1 MRLSE
6 VLSKDPITSFLQV
19 EGFMESRKLYF
30 GKQRKIGIG
39 KVALNYFCHNCLDQR
54 TFWSESDAFCL
65 GIDEK
70 TISIDMNLKC
80 NCDANIQMW
89 FLIESEN
96 EIYGQAPKVRIL
108 KKTERLGA
116 NKSWNPNIYG
126 DFSVLLDKA
135 DRAYSDGLG
144 AGAMVYLR
152 TIYENVTKNI
162 ANKLNIK
169 LSNAK
174 GKRIPFKQLL
184 EDVNSVQQVI
194 PREFSDRK
202 YKLFSELSEVI
213 HGNTSE
219 DVALRKFIPS
229 RRLILGILEHVK
241 NSDEI
246 NKALFDLDWSH
257 NDIEK
262 GESK

>member
-6 VLSKDPITSFLQV
+6 VLSKDAIISFLQV
-19 EGFMESRKLYF
+19 EGFMDSKKLYY

-39 KVALNYFCHNCLDQR
+39 KVALNYFCHNCNDQR
-54 TFWSESDAFCL
+54 TFWSESEVFCL

-70 TISIDMNLKC
+70 TISIDMCLKC
-80 NCDANIQMW
+80 NCNANIQMW

-96 EIYGQAPKVRIL
+96 EIYGLAPKVRIL
-108 KKTERLGA
+108 KKSERLGN
-116 NKSWNPNIYG
+116 NKSWNPKIYG

-162 ANKLNIK
+162 AIK
-169 LSNAK
+169 LKINLHTEK

-184 EDVNSVQQVI
+184 EEVDLIQQVI
-194 PREFSDRK
+194 PKEFSDKK

-213 HGNTSE
+213 HGNSSE
-219 DVALRKFIPS
+219 ELALKKYTPS
-229 RRLILGILEHVK
+229 RRLILGILENVK

-246 NKALFDLDWSH
+246 HKALYDLEWSQS
-257 NDIEK
+257 EKAK
-262 GESK
+262 GE